1 MVNLNKQK
9 IFKNQAGNLEL
20 ENVMISPIGKKIKTK
35 QKKKKWEDKTMVDSL
50 YNTTCTLLQFPP
62 LECGLDLSSN
72 E

>member
-35 QKKKKWEDKTMVDSL
+35 QKKKKV
-50 YNTTCTLLQFPP
+50 
-62 LECGLDLSSN
+62 GG
-72 E
+72 